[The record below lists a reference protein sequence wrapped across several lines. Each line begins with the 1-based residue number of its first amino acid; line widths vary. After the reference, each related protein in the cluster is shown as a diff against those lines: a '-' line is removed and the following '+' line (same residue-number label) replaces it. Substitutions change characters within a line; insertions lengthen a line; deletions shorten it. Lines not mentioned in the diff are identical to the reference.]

1 MFQAFLLILLM
12 SVDAADDSWN
22 LKISDPN
29 REGKFLNVP
38 IYYGDWVPI
47 TKAKA
52 TIDSI
57 AASIDDGSRRE
68 DKQLEP
74 VFVEQVSAVVVLSC
88 KKKHLHKSFKRWI
101 LLSSILWIGQT
112 VLVRRSLLVGLI
124 LQQSYPP

>member
-1 MFQAFLLILLM
+1 MFQASLLIVSI
-12 SVDAADDSWN
+12 SVHAADDSWN

-57 AASIDDGSRRE
+57 AAFIDDGSRRE

-74 VFVEQVSAVVVLSC
+74 VFVEQVNSV
-88 KKKHLHKSFKRWI
+88 
-101 LLSSILWIGQT
+101 
-112 VLVRRSLLVGLI
+112 
-124 LQQSYPP
+124 